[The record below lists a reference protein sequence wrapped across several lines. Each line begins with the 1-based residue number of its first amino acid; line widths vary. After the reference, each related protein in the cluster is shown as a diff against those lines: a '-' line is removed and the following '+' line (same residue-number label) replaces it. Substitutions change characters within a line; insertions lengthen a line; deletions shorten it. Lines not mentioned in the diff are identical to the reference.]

1 MARFKLFLIGLVTDC
16 EIWANLGNY
25 DLFEII
31 LLGLGTHS
39 LFETF

>member
-1 MARFKLFLIGLVTDC
+1 MAQFKLFFIGLVTDC

-25 DLFEII
+25 DPFEII

-39 LFETF
+39 